1 MSCAGFTEALSV
13 DYALGSAAIASSSE
27 GGYVAAN
34 AVDGNDNA
42 PSRWASLFNNDE
54 SLTLDLGAV
63 RPLCE
68 ARLKWEAAHA
78 ATYELQ
84 RLDEVSG
91 NWTTLV
97 AVTGIEGWQA
107 VPLGLPDG
115 TRARHV
121 RMQGLTRATPYGY
134 SLFSFELL
142 GPILPP
148 APPSPPA
155 PPPVAGTSAAPA
167 PPPCAVSAWPVA
179 SVCPEPVV
187 RASNAH
193 SVGAGRASKRPLGA
207 ALSCIGAR

>member
-34 AVDGNDNA
+34 AVDGDDDA
-42 PSRWASLFNNDE
+42 PSRWASLFNDDE

-97 AVTGIEGWQA
+97 AVNGTEGWQT
-107 VPLGLPDG
+107 VPLV

-148 APPSPPA
+148 APPPPGA
-155 PPPVAGTSAAPA
+155 AVAAAVAALAGVQRHLQPA
-167 PPPCAVSAWPVA
+167 AAQPALR
-179 SVCPEPVV
+179 
-187 RASNAH
+187 RARRSDQ
-193 SVGAGRASKRPLGA
+193 AGRQ
-207 ALSCIGAR
+207 

>member
-1 MSCAGFTEALSV
+1 METQHSVGSAPESSPRCEVRLRGANSLLHGGGAMACAGFTEALSV
-13 DYALGSAAIASSSE
+13 DYALGSAATASSSE

-34 AVDGNDNA
+34 AVDGDDDA
-42 PSRWASLFNNDE
+42 PSRWASLFNDDE

-97 AVTGIEGWQA
+97 AVNGTEGWQT
-107 VPLGLPDG
+107 VPLD

-121 RMQGLTRATPYGY
+121 RM
-134 SLFSFELL
+134 
-142 GPILPP
+142 
-148 APPSPPA
+148 
-155 PPPVAGTSAAPA
+155 
-167 PPPCAVSAWPVA
+167 
-179 SVCPEPVV
+179 
-187 RASNAH
+187 
-193 SVGAGRASKRPLGA
+193 
-207 ALSCIGAR
+207 

>member
-1 MSCAGFTEALSV
+1 MACAGFTEALSV
-13 DYALGSAAIASSSE
+13 DYALGSAATASSSE
-27 GGYVAAN
+27 GGYIAAN
-34 AVDGNDNA
+34 AVDGDDDA
-42 PSRWASLFNNDE
+42 PSRWASLFNDDE

-97 AVTGIEGWQA
+97 AVTGTEGWQML
-107 VPLGLPDG
+107 PLGLPDG

-142 GPILPP
+142 GPVLPP
-148 APPSPPA
+148 APPSLPA
-155 PPPVAGTSAAPA
+155 PPS
-167 PPPCAVSAWPVA
+167 PPPWPLSPACNVTF
-179 SVCPEPVV
+179 SLQLRNPHYVIPGDPTKQDVNS
-187 RASNAH
+187 SNMYI
-193 SVGAGRASKRPLGA
+193 VGDFGA
-207 ALSCIGAR
+207 